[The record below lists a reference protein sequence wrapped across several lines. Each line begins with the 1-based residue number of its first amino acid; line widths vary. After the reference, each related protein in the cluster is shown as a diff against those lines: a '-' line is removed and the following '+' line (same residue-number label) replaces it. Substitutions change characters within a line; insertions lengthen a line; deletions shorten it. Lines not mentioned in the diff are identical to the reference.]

1 MFHIA
6 GHLLS
11 RHSMAAARR
20 IEVPGAEVK
29 RGEHL
34 RSHSFRAM
42 SHSYPTLLRLP
53 SSLRPN
59 ASWQRRKMRFFPAA
73 ESALFSSSWGRA
85 LSVGC
90 LPRVDRLCS
99 FLRRF

>member
-1 MFHIA
+1 MHWHFNAKCCETNMRQEVKPVTLRRTYAIGKVPVGVQTANNGGKSAPIFHIA

-34 RSHSFRAM
+34 RVA
-42 SHSYPTLLRLP
+42 
-53 SSLRPN
+53 
-59 ASWQRRKMRFFPAA
+59 
-73 ESALFSSSWGRA
+73 
-85 LSVGC
+85 
-90 LPRVDRLCS
+90 
-99 FLRRF
+99 